1 MEKKY
6 FKSKISWISLI
17 LIISAIIAIAFWTT
31 AIPEK
36 NIPKIPPIKTQLIEK
51 SVWHPTIKISGFIRG
66 TSHAD
71 VAPLASGTVTKFFK
85 QEGDFV
91 NQGEI
96 VATINS
102 PQAQAG
108 VETASASVESLKKIL
123 SESEKYYEQ
132 LIDQAEAAKKESNN
146 SNVSAEAVKT
156 AKKSRD
162 LQMQTVRSQLVNA
175 RGNLLIAQSG
185 KNNLSVTAPFSGTIT
200 ALHNRTGGFANFSV
214 PLFSL
219 ASTESFELETF
230 LTATDARKISIG
242 SIVNLFDINGAP
254 LPAIV
259 TAIAPGSDNQ
269 TLKTLVKISITNNS
283 DSIRLGDFIRG
294 KIIIPSAQ
302 EALTIPRKAIVNQGG
317 DLIVFSLSE
326 NNQIQKHRVTVGDE
340 YDSQVVIT
348 QGLTEGQ
355 RIIIEGQQFI
365 VNGITAKEYE

>member
-6 FKSKISWISLI
+6 FKSKIYWISLI
-17 LIISAIIAIAFWTT
+17 LTISTLITIVFWTN
-31 AIPEK
+31 AVPEK
-36 NIPKIPPIKTQLIEK
+36 NIPKIPPIKTQLVEK
-51 SVWHPTIKISGFIRG
+51 SASLSTIKISGFIRG
-66 TSHAD
+66 TSHANI
-71 VAPLASGTVTKFFK
+71 APLASGTVTRFFK

-91 NQGEI
+91 KQGEI
-96 VATINS
+96 IAIINS

-108 VETASASVESLKKIL
+108 VEAASASVESLKKIL

-132 LIDQAEAAKKESNN
+132 LIDQAEAAEKESDN
-146 SNVSAEAVKT
+146 SDTSTEAVKT

-162 LQMQTVRSQLVNA
+162 LQLQTIHGQLVNA
-175 RGNLLIAQSG
+175 QGNLLIAQSG

-200 ALHNRTGGFANFSV
+200 ALHNRTGGFANFSA
-214 PLFSL
+214 PLFTL
-219 ASTESFELETF
+219 ASTKSFELETF

-254 LPAIV
+254 LTATII
-259 TAIAPGSDNQ
+259 AIAPGSDNQ

-294 KIIIPSAQ
+294 EIIIPSTQ

-317 DLIVFSLSE
+317 DLIVFSLNE
-326 NNQIQKHRVTVGDE
+326 NNQIQKHSVTTGNE
-340 YDSQVVIT
+340 YNDRVVIT
-348 QGLTEGQ
+348 EGLTEGQ
-355 RIIIEGQQFI
+355 RIVTEGQQFI